1 METFILALDQ
11 GTSSTRSLLV
21 DRQGNIVAMA
31 QQELPQIYPQAA
43 WVEHDAHLIWQH
55 QLSTIKA
62 VIEQA
67 KISVKQISAIGITN
81 QRETTVVWNKKTGQA
96 ISNAIVWQDRRTQA
110 YCQELKEAGHIAM
123 VQDKTG
129 LLLDPYFSG
138 TKLRWLL
145 QNVPGAKALAQAG
158 ELAFGT
164 IDAWLIWNLSQGQHH
179 VTDTSN
185 ASRSL
190 LWNLKQACWDSELL
204 DLFEIPN
211 SVLPQVLP
219 SNSFFGK
226 THMDVLGHAIPI
238 MGVAGDQQAALFG
251 QNCWQAGTAKN
262 TYGTGCFLLMHTG
275 SQIVRSQHQLL
286 STAAASHNSQ
296 LQYALEGS
304 VFMAGATIQWLRDGL
319 GIIESSHQVE
329 ALATSVP
336 NNGGVHLVPAFTGL
350 GAPYWDA
357 NAKAAIMGLSRGSH
371 KAHIAR
377 AALESI
383 ALQTTALVN
392 AMNQDAVQSGGQV
405 LSQLKVDGGASANSF
420 LMQFQAD
427 LLGVPVLRPKITES
441 TAMGAA
447 YLAGLGAG
455 IWQNTQELQQY
466 WQLDRCFEPVMSR
479 DQAQQALHDWD
490 KAVQQVRCHSLL

>member
-67 KISVKQISAIGITN
+67 KISVKQIAAIGITN

-110 YCQELKEAGHIAM
+110 YCQELKEAGHLAM

-145 QNVPGAKALAQAG
+145 QNVPGAKTLAQAG

-190 LWNLKQACWDSELL
+190 LWNLKQACWDNELL

-226 THMDVLGHAIPI
+226 THADVLGHAIPI

-336 NNGGVHLVPAFTGL
+336 DNGGVHLVPAFTGL

-357 NAKAAIMGLSRGSH
+357 NAKAAIVGLSRGSH

-455 IWQNTQELQQY
+455 IWQNTQELQEY
-466 WQLDRCFEPVMSR
+466 WQLDRCFETVMSR